1 MKPKGITI
9 ADVAQRAQVSPA
21 SVSRYLNGVEGN
33 LSAETAQRI
42 AQVIEDLGYRPNAW
56 ARSLK
61 TQRSGL
67 IAAVVADLSNSYV
80 PAVLHG
86 IENITNSAGFS
97 LLIANAQNNP
107 DHESYLVERLLNQ
120 RVEGILLQPSSNKL
134 TPSLRS
140 LITNNIPLVLIDRL
154 MDDVDDWDMVG
165 LDNAGAIHLALKHLE
180 SQGYR
185 QIVYVTDPPDEVSSR
200 REREQTVL
208 SSYAQWEALQIFVR
222 RDNDPSGLIA
232 IIDQMLAH
240 SNDECTAVVCS
251 NAVTA
256 LYAVKAI
263 ELCGYRIPQDMG
275 LIMIDDPDWAPFV
288 LGGITSVA
296 QPTFDLGNQAAQRLV
311 DKIQQTSISSPSHTR
326 LSGSLVIRHST
337 INIHRLKK
345 E

>member
-9 ADVAQRAQVSPA
+9 ADVAQRARVSPA

-42 AQVIEDLGYRPNAW
+42 AQVIDDLGYRPNAW

-67 IAAVVADLSNSYV
+67 IAVVVADLSNSYV

-97 LLIANAQNNP
+97 LLIGNAQNSP
-107 DHESYLVERLLNQ
+107 HHESYLLERLLNQ
-120 RVEGILLQPSSNKL
+120 RVEGILLQPSSNKI
-134 TPSLRS
+134 TSPLRS
-140 LITNNIPLVLIDRL
+140 LIAHNIPLVLIDRL
-154 MDDVDDWDMVG
+154 MDDAEEWDMVG
-165 LDNAGAIHLALKHLE
+165 LDNAGAIHLALQHLK

-185 QIVYVTDPPDEVSSR
+185 KIIYVTDPPDEVSSR

-208 SSYAQWEALQIFVR
+208 DSNAQWAALRIFVR
-222 RDNDPSGLIA
+222 HDNDPRELIT
-232 IIDQMLAH
+232 IINQMLQPPA
-240 SNDECTAVVCS
+240 DQTTAVLCS

-256 LYAVKAI
+256 LFAVKAI
-263 ELCGYRIPQDMG
+263 ELCGCRIPQDMG

-296 QPTFDLGNQAAQRLV
+296 QPTLDLGSHAAQRLV
-311 DKIQQTSISSPSHTR
+311 EKIQQASSISPLHTR
-326 LSGSLVIRHST
+326 LAGNLIIRRST
-337 INIHRLKK
+337 TTTLID
-345 E
+345 